1 MNTFQAFFSQ
11 IKNAKPVIKLLGGF
25 NSDANRVEAVYPVES
40 WRDSTD
46 YPNFGSHNTTNRKER
61 FFEISLNIE
70 SEDDNTENDFKNFI
84 HQFRLNKSYINKV
97 KIVSA
102 ISGR

>member
-1 MNTFQAFFSQ
+1 MKAFFSH
-11 IKNAKPVIKLLGGF
+11 IKNASPVIKLLGGF

-46 YPNFGSHNTTNRKER
+46 YPELDSQDSAIKKDR
-61 FFEISLNIE
+61 FFKISLKVE
-70 SEDDNTENDFKNFI
+70 SEDDTTENDFQNFI

-97 KIVSA
+97 KTVSS
-102 ISGR
+102 IKGR